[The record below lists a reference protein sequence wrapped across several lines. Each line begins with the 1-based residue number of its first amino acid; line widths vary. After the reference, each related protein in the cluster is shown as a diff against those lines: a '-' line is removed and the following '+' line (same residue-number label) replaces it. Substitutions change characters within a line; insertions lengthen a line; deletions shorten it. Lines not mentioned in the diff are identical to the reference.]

1 MMAEQKT
8 TTPRSYKAAH
18 RFARISPTKVRQ
30 IADLVR
36 GRTVMEATEVLKFM
50 PNRGARF
57 LEKVLK
63 SATANAEDQAVRD
76 VERLTVVEARVDEGP
91 RMKRFQPRARGSA
104 FPIIKRMSHIRV
116 ELA

>member
-1 MMAEQKT
+1 MAEQTKAT
-8 TTPRSYKAAH
+8 VRSFKAAH

-36 GRTVMEATEVLKFM
+36 GRSVADAQEVLKFL

-63 SATANAEDQAVRD
+63 SAAANAEDQAVRD
-76 VERLTVVEARVDEGP
+76 VERLVVVDARVDEGP

-116 ELA
+116 EIA

>member
-1 MMAEQKT
+1 MAEQT
-8 TTPRSYKAAH
+8 TTKTVRSYKAAH

-36 GRTVMEATEVLKFM
+36 GRSVADAQEVLKFL

-63 SATANAEDQAVRD
+63 SAAANAEDQAVRD
-76 VERLTVVEARVDEGP
+76 VERLVVVDARVDEGP

-116 ELA
+116 EIA

>member
-1 MMAEQKT
+1 MAEQTKAT
-8 TTPRSYKAAH
+8 VRSYKAAH

-36 GRTVMEATEVLKFM
+36 GRSVMEAQEVLKFL

-63 SATANAEDQAVRD
+63 SAAANAEDQAVRD
-76 VERLTVVEARVDEGP
+76 VERLVVVEARVDEGP

-116 ELA
+116 EIA

>member
-1 MMAEQKT
+1 MAEQTTKT
-8 TTPRSYKAAH
+8 VRSYKAAH

-36 GRTVMEATEVLKFM
+36 GRSVAEAQEVLKFL

-63 SATANAEDQAVRD
+63 SAAANAEDQAVRD
-76 VERLTVVEARVDEGP
+76 VERLRVVEARVDEGP

-104 FPIIKRMSHIRV
+104 FPIIKRMAHIRV
-116 ELA
+116 EIA